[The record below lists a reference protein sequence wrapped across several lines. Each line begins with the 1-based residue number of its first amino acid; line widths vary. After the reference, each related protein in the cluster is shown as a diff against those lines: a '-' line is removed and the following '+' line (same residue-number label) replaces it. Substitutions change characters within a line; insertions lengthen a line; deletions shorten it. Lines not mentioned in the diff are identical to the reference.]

1 MVFTALLTM
10 TNEKGEIRIC
20 SLVAT
25 KSHSQFELALTR
37 MRESLLLYGHTLP
50 TVIYTDNIA
59 SDKGCLE
66 ASFPS
71 LLCDVVPVEKYDFLE
86 PLTLPSNI
94 VVKIKTTVEGIDNA
108 IRTIFDSL
116 SSDGSGSIAVGFD
129 SEWNVETSSDGQVIK
144 RGHTAVIR

>member
-1 MVFTALLTM
+1 MVFTGLLTM

-20 SLVAT
+20 ALVAT

-59 SDKGCLE
+59 SDKACLE
-66 ASFPS
+66 TAFPS

-94 VVKIKTTVEGIDNA
+94 IVTVKDNPDAIDDA
-108 IRTIFDSL
+108 IRTILDSL
-116 SSDGSGSIAVGFD
+116 LSNGSGSIAVGFD
-129 SEWNVETSSDGQVIK
+129 TEWNVETSSY
-144 RGHTAVIR
+144 